1 MVKTKKIVIKNPRV
15 VRNRNNGTQTE
26 SAFWGTIRAVLRQAS
41 RWWKPIAECKKRARR
56 SYIGSN
62 KRRKIAYECNHCKKL
77 FLSEEITVD
86 HIIGAG
92 TLKCAED
99 LPGFVTRLFCEV
111 QGLQCLCLSCHSLK
125 TKKEKEK

>member
-1 MVKTKKIVIKNPRV
+1 MARTKKVVVKNPRV
-15 VRNRNNGTQTE
+15 TRTRNNGTLTE
-26 SAFWGTIRAVLRQAS
+26 SAFWGAIRAVLRQAS
-41 RWWKPIAECKKRARR
+41 RWWKPLAECKKRAKR
-56 SYIGSN
+56 SYVGPN

-86 HIIGAG
+86 HIIQAG

-111 QGLQCLCLSCHSLK
+111 DGLQCLCNDCHNVK
-125 TKKEKEK
+125 TKEEKKK